1 MLPDKDTLSLERK
14 LARMRMLAQERPYR
28 THERDPMP
36 ERKLTLSDAEV
47 QEAQQQ
53 ELAREHEMARER
65 EARLQSLEQEKARRN
80 DFSHERDQRLQERMR
95 ELDQKRSSLLR
106 DYAPT
111 NGTAPS
117 AVGRGGGRGPA
128 EPQTPLSPYDR
139 LMSQK
144 RIVDEERARLNQE
157 RKQERDRAFLLE
169 APQARGRRPL
179 TYEYADYYDEQ
190 EPQVQWQGGT
200 EGLRELI
207 HNNRLLI
214 AAITVFVIAI
224 LIMTVIRMTGGVV

>member
-28 THERDPMP
+28 TQERDPMP
-36 ERKLTLSDAEV
+36 ERKLALSDAEV

-53 ELAREHEMARER
+53 ELARERQLARER
-65 EARLQSLEQEKARRN
+65 EERLQSLEQEKAQRT
-80 DFSHERDQRLQERMR
+80 DFSQERDQRLQERTR
-95 ELDQKRSSLLR
+95 ELDQKRATLLR
-106 DYAPT
+106 DYHPG
-111 NGTAPS
+111 NGTAPT
-117 AVGRGGGRGPA
+117 ATERGRGA
-128 EPQTPLSPYDR
+128 QAPLPPHSPYDR
-139 LMSQK
+139 LMAQK
-144 RIVDEERARLNQE
+144 REVDQERARLNQE

-207 HNNRLLI
+207 HNNKLLI
-214 AAITVFVIAI
+214 AAIAVFVMAI
-224 LIMTVIRMTGGVV
+224 LIMTVIRVTGGVV